1 MIQINPLTL
10 KKLRRFRSIKRGFW
24 SFIILLLLYCFSL
37 AGELFVNK
45 RALLVSYKG
54 DFYFPTY
61 GDQIRGKQFGLDYD
75 YETDYRTL
83 KKKFE
88 QENLGNWVIMPII
101 PYDPYEMDYAQDE

>member
-1 MIQINPLTL
+1 MIKLNPLTL

-24 SFIILLLLYCFSL
+24 SFIILLLLYGFSL

-45 RALLVSYKG
+45 RALLVSYEG
-54 DFYFPTY
+54 DLYFPTY
-61 GDQIRGKQFGLDYD
+61 GDQITGKQFGLGYD

-88 QENLGNWVIMPII
+88 
-101 PYDPYEMDYAQDE
+101 